1 MGPTMSPRTVTLPR
15 SELDSGMR
23 AGTTRATGRP
33 RLVTTSGSPVSA
45 TRSSRARHRAL
56 TALNAD
62 AAIDLVELDMARS

>member
-15 SELDSGMR
+15 SELDPGMR

-45 TRSSRARHRAL
+45 TRSSRSRHR
-56 TALNAD
+56 ALNAD
-62 AAIDLVELDMARS
+62 AAIDSVELDMARS